1 PLDCA
6 ERHGVRVVRVD
17 DEPGFRRACA
27 VGAEH
32 ARGEQLLLLRP
43 DTELT
48 ESWLDTMSE
57 VLTSDAE
64 IGAVG
69 AKLVHPDGKVR
80 QSGGIAWANGALQ
93 DIGAGTDP
101 RDARCTAL
109 REVDHCSPAALLVR
123 ADVFAYIGG
132 FDERFAT
139 TRYAGADLAFAMRAA
154 GYRTVVQPRVVVVDR
169 ADADPDPNTERGAHT
184 RELREVD
191 R

>member
-1 PLDCA
+1 
-6 ERHGVRVVRVD
+6 
-17 DEPGFRRACA
+17 
-27 VGAEH
+27 
-32 ARGEQLLLLRP
+32 
-43 DTELT
+43 
-48 ESWLDTMSE
+48 
-57 VLTSDAE
+57 
-64 IGAVG
+64 
-69 AKLVHPDGKVR
+69 
-80 QSGGIAWANGALQ
+80 
-93 DIGAGTDP
+93 
-101 RDARCTAL
+101 AL

-191 R
+191 RSNFAAKWSTELAWAHLPADSVRSRWLARQRGTRGHHGPLVLVAGSVSARTVRLLHQLRLLDCRVVLLPTDPGVSG